1 MQLLTNLFVL
11 AQQLSLTS
19 GLRVIDNGLG
29 PPVWSSEENG
39 VADYALQAI
48 DKKAALPSQ
57 VQAMC
62 HFWYFSCSVHHLLV
76 CNNRCFTVQPC
87 LLSTTPSVWE
97 SLDYT
102 ILGPYAWQRGSHIQI
117 NGNVIDPYVA
127 LWSLTVSPVDIEKVP
142 KSFYVSFRCIS
153 KFHQINW
160 NHQIDCYHVCET
172 VKVDDM

>member
-1 MQLLTNLFVL
+1 MCCRDWPNWPGSQLTNLTPCNCW
-11 AQQLSLTS
+11 QIYSSLLNNS
-19 GLRVIDNGLG
+19 AWHLDWGLG

-117 NGNVIDPYVA
+117 NGNVRSRFI
-127 LWSLTVSPVDIEKVP
+127 WSASVS
-142 KSFYVSFRCIS
+142 
-153 KFHQINW
+153 
-160 NHQIDCYHVCET
+160 
-172 VKVDDM
+172 